1 MSTPPTN
8 GSAVAPLERVLR
20 MEGIC
25 KTFPGVT
32 ALDDVSLEVCAGEV
46 HVLLG
51 ENGAG
56 KSTLIKTLSG
66 AIRPDAGTIELY
78 GHQQQITDPLHAQR
92 LGISTIYQEFNLVP
106 GLSVAEN
113 IYLGRQALYGPL
125 LPLID
130 WRRVYEDAERCLDSL
145 GISGVRVRGRV
156 GDLGVAQQQMVEIA
170 KALSINARIIVMD
183 EPTASLTGRE
193 VDVLFRTVERLK
205 AQGLSFVF
213 ISHRLEEA
221 KRIGDRATIL
231 RNGRRVATVELGA
244 QPIAALIQM
253 MIGRDIQDLF
263 PRVRPVLGRELLR
276 VEGLTREGAFADV
289 DLHVRAGEVLGIAG
303 LVGSGRTSLVRAIA
317 GVDAV
322 DSGRILVAGQEASAH
337 SPRGMLRSGVAL
349 LPENRKDQ
357 GLVLTLSVQD
367 NITLASL
374 DNLSRAGFLDF
385 RRQRSLAQRF
395 IDGLGIRTPSRGTA
409 VRQLSGGN
417 QQKVVLSKYLCRGSQ
432 VLIFDEPTRGVDI
445 GAKVEIYK
453 LINALT
459 ADGHAVIL
467 VSSELP
473 EVMGMS
479 DRILVMSQGR
489 VTGEFTREEAT
500 QEAILHCAFDN
511 AVSAP

>member
-1 MSTPPTN
+1 
-8 GSAVAPLERVLR
+8 
-20 MEGIC
+20 
-25 KTFPGVT
+25 
-32 ALDDVSLEVCAGEV
+32 
-46 HVLLG
+46 
-51 ENGAG
+51 
-56 KSTLIKTLSG
+56 
-66 AIRPDAGTIELY
+66 
-78 GHQQQITDPLHAQR
+78 
-92 LGISTIYQEFNLVP
+92 
-106 GLSVAEN
+106 
-113 IYLGRQALYGPL
+113 
-125 LPLID
+125 
-130 WRRVYEDAERCLDSL
+130 
-145 GISGVRVRGRV
+145 
-156 GDLGVAQQQMVEIA
+156 
-170 KALSINARIIVMD
+170 
-183 EPTASLTGRE
+183 
-193 VDVLFRTVERLK
+193 
-205 AQGLSFVF
+205 
-213 ISHRLEEA
+213 
-221 KRIGDRATIL
+221 
-231 RNGRRVATVELGA
+231 
-244 QPIAALIQM
+244 
-253 MIGRDIQDLF
+253 
-263 PRVRPVLGRELLR
+263 
-276 VEGLTREGAFADV
+276 
-289 DLHVRAGEVLGIAG
+289 
-303 LVGSGRTSLVRAIA
+303 
-317 GVDAV
+317 
-322 DSGRILVAGQEASAH
+322 
-337 SPRGMLRSGVAL
+337 MLRSGVAL